1 MIAPIGDWVLETAC
15 AQNRRW
21 QDEGLPP
28 ITMSVNVSA
37 HQFLQKGW
45 ADNVAKALAHTG
57 LAPEYLELELTES
70 LIMRDLEASIEV
82 MRRFQQM
89 GVRLSIDDFGTGYS
103 SLSALKHFP
112 VGRLKIDKS
121 FVRELPH
128 GEDDKAIAVA
138 VISLGQRLNL
148 NVIAEGVE
156 TQAQVEFLR
165 ENNCH
170 EVQGYHFSRPV
181 TPDEIEAMLRAR
193 GLLTA

>member
-1 MIAPIGDWVLETAC
+1 
-15 AQNRRW
+15 
-21 QDEGLPP
+21 
-28 ITMSVNVSA
+28 VNVSA

-45 ADNVAKALAHTG
+45 ANVVAKALERTG
-57 LAPEYLELELTES
+57 LESQYLELELTES
-70 LIMRDLEASIEV
+70 LIMRDLEASIET
-82 MRRFQQM
+82 MRRLEQM

-128 GEDDKAIAVA
+128 GEDDKAIAIA

-156 TQAQVEFLR
+156 TQAQVDFLS
-165 ENNCH
+165 ENHCH

-181 TPDEIEAMLRAR
+181 APDEIGAILRAAR
-193 GLLTA
+193 RVTA